1 MRQFRGNYIR
11 ELMLQFIINI
21 DRATVVTNPSKT
33 SIQYKNVLINIGDNL
48 SIVAKIQKKFD

>member
-1 MRQFRGNYIR
+1 
-11 ELMLQFIINI
+11 MLQFIINI

-48 SIVAKIQKKFD
+48 SIVAKIQKKIDLIDNQVIYLKK

>member
-1 MRQFRGNYIR
+1 MRQFKGNYIR
-11 ELMLQFIINI
+11 AFTLQFIINI

>member
-11 ELMLQFIINI
+11 AFTLQFIINI